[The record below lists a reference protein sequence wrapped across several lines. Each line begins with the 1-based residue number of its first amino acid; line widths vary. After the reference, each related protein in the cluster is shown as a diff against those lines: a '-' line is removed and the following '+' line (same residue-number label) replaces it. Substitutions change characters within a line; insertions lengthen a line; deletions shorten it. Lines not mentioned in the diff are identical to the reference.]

1 MEFSMQ
7 GNDFVKILLLS
18 PLHGLLG
25 NSLMLITVRGRKSGR
40 AITTPVN
47 YYSDGESLWVISN
60 RNRKWWR
67 NVCEGAE
74 VTLRLNGRD
83 VKAHAESILDEHAVA
98 NQIGEYVQHLPMTAK
113 PLGVRLQNG
122 VADIEDTQRL
132 AKEKLFVKICIE

>member
-1 MEFSMQ
+1 MQ
-7 GNDFVKILLLS
+7 GNDFVKLLLLS
-18 PLHGLLG
+18 PLHGLLD

-60 RNRKWWR
+60 RNRRWWR
-67 NVCEGAE
+67 NTCGGAE
-74 VTLRLNGRD
+74 VILRLDGRE
-83 VKAHAESILDEHAVA
+83 VKAHAESILDEKVVA

-122 VADIEDTQRL
+122 VADFDDTVRL
-132 AKEKLFVKICIE
+132 AKEKLFVKICLEG